1 MDRSNCGFAKET
13 PMPRRLSPF
22 ALLSAAFLAIP
33 AISTAQSP
41 APVVSKPHV
50 KNIVL
55 VHGAWADGSGFQGVY
70 NILVRD
76 GYSVSIVS
84 NADESLSGDVAATKR
99 VLARQN
105 GPAILVGHS
114 YGGVV
119 ITEAG
124 TDPKVKALVYLAAF
138 VPDAGESAFGLLP
151 ADGPQPPIEPTPD
164 GMAFLNREAYIAAFA
179 ADLSKAQAAFMAD
192 SQVPVS
198 IPAAGSAKI
207 TIPAW
212 RSRPSWYLVSTQDQI
227 IPPAAQRLMAGRAKA
242 TVAEVVGSHVA
253 FISHPEAAAA
263 LIKRAAEAAAQ

>member
-1 MDRSNCGFAKET
+1 M
-13 PMPRRLSPF
+13 RRLSSLI
-22 ALLSAAFLAIP
+22 LLSAALLALP
-33 AISTAQSP
+33 AMSAAQSP
-41 APVVSKPHV
+41 PPASPKPHV

-55 VHGAWADGSGFQGVY
+55 VHGAWADGSGFEGVY
-70 NILVRD
+70 KILVRD

-84 NADESLSGDVAATKR
+84 NANESLAGDVAATKR

-105 GPAILVGHS
+105 GPVVLVGHS

-119 ITEAG
+119 VTEAG

-164 GMAFLNREAYIAAFA
+164 GMAYLNRDAYIAAFA
-179 ADLSKAQAAFMAD
+179 ADLPKDRAAFMAD

-198 IPAAGSAKI
+198 VPAAGMAKV

-212 RSRPSWYLVSTQDQI
+212 RSKPSWYLLSTQDQI
-227 IPPAAQRLMAGRAKA
+227 IPPPAQRLMAARAKA

>member
-1 MDRSNCGFAKET
+1 M
-13 PMPRRLSPF
+13 RRLSSF
-22 ALLSAAFLAIP
+22 IILSAALLALP
-33 AISTAQSP
+33 AMSAAQSP
-41 APVVSKPHV
+41 PPASPKPLV

-55 VHGAWADGSGFQGVY
+55 VHGAWADGSGFEGVY
-70 NILVRD
+70 KILVRD

-84 NADESLSGDVAATKR
+84 NANESLAGDVAATKR

-105 GPAILVGHS
+105 GPVVLVGHS

-119 ITEAG
+119 VTEAG

-164 GMAFLNREAYIAAFA
+164 GMAYLNRDAYIAAFA
-179 ADLSKAQAAFMAD
+179 ADLPKDQAAFMAD

-198 IPAAGSAKI
+198 VPAAGMAKI

-212 RSRPSWYLVSTQDQI
+212 RSKPSWYLLSTQDQI
-227 IPPAAQRLMAGRAKA
+227 IPPPAQRMMAARAKA
-242 TVAEVVGSHVA
+242 TVAEVIGSHVA

-263 LIKRAAEAAAQ
+263 LIERAAEAAAR

>member
-1 MDRSNCGFAKET
+1 M
-13 PMPRRLSPF
+13 RRLSSLI
-22 ALLSAAFLAIP
+22 LLSAALLALP
-33 AISTAQSP
+33 AMSAAQSP
-41 APVVSKPHV
+41 PPASPKPLV

-55 VHGAWADGSGFQGVY
+55 VHGAWADGSGFEGVY
-70 NILVRD
+70 KILVRD
-76 GYSVSIVS
+76 GYSVSVVS
-84 NADESLSGDVAATKR
+84 NANESLAGDVAATKR

-105 GPAILVGHS
+105 GPVVLVGHS

-119 ITEAG
+119 VTEAG

-164 GMAFLNREAYIAAFA
+164 GMAYLNRDAYIAAFA
-179 ADLSKAQAAFMAD
+179 ADLPKDQAAFMAD

-198 IPAAGSAKI
+198 VPAAGMAKI

-212 RSRPSWYLVSTQDQI
+212 RSKPSWYLLSTQDQI
-227 IPPAAQRLMAGRAKA
+227 IPPPAQRLMAARAKA
-242 TVAEVVGSHVA
+242 TVAEVAGSHVA

-263 LIKRAAEAAAQ
+263 LIERAAEAAAR